1 MPEYE
6 LCRSLRFSAVFIIL
20 IGLLPTFAIAQIHY
34 QGIWQGYI
42 TAPGSYNSGYTLH
55 IEDQTGDR
63 ISGTAYIYRNED
75 PIRFDGVLDFI
86 GTVDRGASKIT
97 ELVIIKEKMPDKHRK
112 LCIKFMDLEFT
123 QKDSLEYLS
132 GSWEG
137 SLTSKTPCIP
147 GKVYLRRHN
156 PQEPNGIE
164 PIPREIML
172 AIAADSSSNMKFLNT
187 ELAKPIIIDVKSPV
201 IKFEIR
207 DYLKE
212 DFDTVSI
219 YLNRRPI
226 AQRIGIFRKP
236 YKQTFRLDENSEL
249 NEIILY
255 AENLGLI
262 PPNTSDLLII
272 DGNRKHQLIIRS
284 TKETS
289 AVIFLRYKPDNVTNP
304 ETQ

>member
-1 MPEYE
+1 MRKKVLPD
-6 LCRSLRFSAVFIIL
+6 CGSFFIL
-20 IGLLPTFAIAQIHY
+20 ILFLLFQIEAKGQINY
-34 QGIWQGYI
+34 KGIWQGYI

-86 GTVDRGASKIT
+86 GTVGQGDNKIT
-97 ELVIIKEKMPDKHRK
+97 ELVILKEKMPDKHRR
-112 LCIKFMDLEFT
+112 LCVKFMDLEFT
-123 QKDSLEYLS
+123 QKDSLEYLT
-132 GSWEG
+132 GNWDG
-137 SLTSKTPCIP
+137 SLTDKTPCLP

-156 PQEPNGIE
+156 PLDPTGIE
-164 PIPREIML
+164 PIPNEIL
-172 AIAADSSSNMKFLNT
+172 HAISADSSTNMTFLNT
-187 ELAKPIIIDVKSPV
+187 ELAKPIIIEVSNPV

-207 DYLKE
+207 DYLRE

-236 YKQTFRLDENSEL
+236 YKQTVRLDRNSEL
-249 NEIILY
+249 NEIVLY
-255 AENLGLI
+255 AENLGLV

-272 DGNRKHQLIIRS
+272 DGKRKHQLIIRS
-284 TKETS
+284 TKEIS
-289 AVIFLRYKPDNVTNP
+289 AVVYLRYKPDGT
-304 ETQ
+304 

>member
-1 MPEYE
+1 MHENE
-6 LCRSLRFSAVFIIL
+6 LCRYLRFSAVFIVL
-20 IGLLPTFAIAQIHY
+20 ISLLPPCAKAQIHY
-34 QGIWQGYI
+34 KGIWQGYI

-86 GTVDRGASKIT
+86 GTVDGAAGKIT
-97 ELVIIKEKMPDKHRK
+97 ELVVLKEKMPDKHRK
-112 LCIKFMDLEFT
+112 LCIKFMSLEFT
-123 QKDSLEYLS
+123 EKDSLQYLT
-132 GSWEG
+132 GNWEG
-137 SLTSKTPCIP
+137 SLTNKTPCIP

-156 PQEPNGIE
+156 PLDPNGIE
-164 PIPREIML
+164 PIPAEIIH
-172 AIAADSSSNMKFLNT
+172 AIAADTLSNMKFLNT
-187 ELAKPIIIDVKSPV
+187 ELAKPIIITVRSPV

-207 DYLKE
+207 DYLRE

-226 AQRIGIFRKP
+226 AQRIGIFKKP

-249 NEIILY
+249 NEIVLY

-272 DGNRKHQLIIRS
+272 DGTRKHQLIIRS

-289 AVIFLRYKPDNVTNP
+289 AVVYLRYKPDGI
-304 ETQ
+304 